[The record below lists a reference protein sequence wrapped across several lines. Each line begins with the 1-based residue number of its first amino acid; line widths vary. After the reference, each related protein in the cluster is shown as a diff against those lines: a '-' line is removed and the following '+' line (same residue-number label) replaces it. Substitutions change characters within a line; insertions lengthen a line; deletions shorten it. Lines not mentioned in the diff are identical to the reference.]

1 MSWPQ
6 NPPQPHNNPQQPGP
20 AGQPPQPGPPPAP
33 QGGFGPPPTWGEG
46 GTGHAQPT
54 MIGGPAVPPPP
65 PPGPVPGAG
74 AVPPPPGPAPAGGA
88 VPQFG
93 QQQPQQHR
101 PSFQPQPPAPAPRK
115 NKTLLAVVGG
125 VVALGVIGGGLAY
138 ALGTGGDDKKD
149 EKAKGDD
156 KGASAAPQTPGTPEG
171 SSPANSPD
179 ASAYQPPKGW
189 QTQTYER
196 HGFSYDVPGK
206 DAKWKLLPGDTMIS
220 YTEKGK
226 PVVAMTG
233 TASFHEGGCA
243 SNPNPDTFG
252 EAGKGQ
258 LATVG
263 TTGGGTDGTLQ
274 DNARN
279 WAGNWG
285 VMAYGG
291 TGSHK
296 PKIEVSRATPWKHN
310 GIEGYTAT
318 AKVTVT
324 NRPSTCVPPTAI
336 VKSIAQKLPDGTFHG
351 WVVYADQGVPDALP
365 EAEIDKIMNTVRPA
379 KTP

>member
-1 MSWPQ
+1 M
-6 NPPQPHNNPQQPGP
+6 
-20 AGQPPQPGPPPAP
+20 
-33 QGGFGPPPTWGEG
+33 GGGI
-46 GTGHAQPT
+46 AY
-54 MIGGPAVPPPP
+54 A
-65 PPGPVPGAG
+65 
-74 AVPPPPGPAPAGGA
+74 
-88 VPQFG
+88 
-93 QQQPQQHR
+93 
-101 PSFQPQPPAPAPRK
+101 
-115 NKTLLAVVGG
+115 
-125 VVALGVIGGGLAY
+125 VIG
-138 ALGTGGDDKKD
+138 GGDDKKD
-149 EKAKGDD
+149 EQAKGDG
-156 KGASAAPQTPGTPEG
+156 KGGASGAPQTPGASG
-171 SSPANSPD
+171 DANSP
-179 ASAYQPPKGW
+179 APSGYRPPAGW

-196 HGFSYDVPGK
+196 HGFSYDVPGQ

-233 TASFHEGGCA
+233 TANFREGGCA

-263 TTGGGTDGTLQ
+263 TTGGGKDGTLQ

-291 TGSHK
+291 LGANK
-296 PKIEVSRATPWKHN
+296 PKIQVSQATPWKHN
-310 GIEGYTAT
+310 GVEGYTAT

-324 NRPSTCVPPTAI
+324 HRPSSCVPPTAI
-336 VKSIAQKLPDGTFHG
+336 VRSIAQKLPDGTFHG
-351 WVVYADQGVPDALP
+351 WVIYADQGVPNALP

-379 KTP
+379 RTP